1 MRTATAHRVTL
12 AITLAVMAAGCSKR
26 DDSAGSEVDIIEDGT
41 SAHVPASEPF
51 IGDPEA
57 GKGSF
62 AQCLSCH
69 SDKPGEHR
77 TGPSLAGIVD
87 TPAGSI
93 EGFNYSPASVQS
105 GVVWSAENLE
115 AFLANPRDV
124 IAETRMV
131 FPGISDP
138 QIRADIVAYLATLEG
153 APKPN
158 APD

>member
-1 MRTATAHRVTL
+1 MKSVAVNMGAL
-12 AITLAVMAAGCSKR
+12 AITLAVLAAGCSNN
-26 DDSAGSEVDIIEDGT
+26 DDAAGRAVEIIDKGADANAVDFKPI
-41 SAHVPASEPF
+41 
-51 IGDPEA
+51 IGDPKA
-57 GKGSF
+57 GKASF

-69 SDKPGEHR
+69 SVRPGEHR
-77 TGPSLAGIVD
+77 TGPSLYGIID

-93 EGFNYSPASVQS
+93 EGFNYSPASADS
-105 GVVWSAENLE
+105 GVVWSLENLD

-124 IAETRMV
+124 IPQTRMV

-138 QIRADIVAYLATLEG
+138 QVRADIVTYLATLEG